1 MLLLHAEA
9 LIRVQVVHA
18 VVLLTRV
25 LAVVL
30 LPVLLLTLREAEGQ
44 VLEVVL
50 LIPVAVRQLL
60 HAVIL
65 MKVPLVVRTT
75 VLLLVVARL
84 RAVILHHPV
93 AVHVVILLVAAVVL
107 PVLPVEVAALQEV
120 EDNNGDINF
129 KRHLTM
135 KK

>member
-50 LIPVAVRQLL
+50 LTPVAVRQLL

-65 MKVPLVVRTT
+65 TFQRDIYRPVSPATFRS
-75 VLLLVVARL
+75 VVAPWNGSFVRL
-84 RAVILHHPV
+84 
-93 AVHVVILLVAAVVL
+93 
-107 PVLPVEVAALQEV
+107 
-120 EDNNGDINF
+120 
-129 KRHLTM
+129 
-135 KK
+135 